1 MFDTLSKPNLNMIA
15 IAMGSSIEYIKD
27 FEPYMKFDLPQ
38 IEFSIEESQIWG
50 DLIKLTGHK
59 FG

>member
-1 MFDTLSKPNLNMIA
+1 MIA